1 MLTPRQ
7 TEVLDAIYQHVADT
21 GVPPTVRELCAR
33 LGIGSPNGVAQHLT
47 ALRREGFVEP
57 DEPGSKSRGIM
68 PVNLRNAL
76 KMAAEGEWKFVKAV
90 RKVCA

>member
-7 TEVLDAIYQHVADT
+7 TEVLDAIYQHVVDT

-47 ALRREGFVEP
+47 ALRREGKIEESDDV
-57 DEPGSKSRGIM
+57 SKSRGIM
-68 PVNLRNAL
+68 PVGLRGALQRAAKTQWARKELCNA
-76 KMAAEGEWKFVKAV
+76 
-90 RKVCA
+90 

>member
-7 TEVLDAIYQHVADT
+7 TEVLDAIYQHVVDT

-33 LGIGSPNGVAQHLT
+33 LDIVSPNGVAQHLA
-47 ALRREGFVEP
+47 ALRREGKIEEAD
-57 DEPGSKSRGIM
+57 DESKSRGIM
-68 PVNLRNAL
+68 PVGLRGMLRLTAQ
-76 KMAAEGEWKFVKAV
+76 GEWRFVKSA